1 VQTKW
6 FLRNEFEQCLTN
18 SFGQTVTSSLP
29 ALSALLR
36 QFQVSVFGK
45 SSRPVAAPIH
55 ANIGLKSIILPAS
68 SDRASGETY
77 LIMSGGVD
85 CQREGSIHNLNDDAQ
100 SVTTWSIKPDRDAAR
115 VEQDL

>member
-6 FLRNEFEQCLTN
+6 FSRNEFEQCLTN
-18 SFGQTVTSSLP
+18 SFGQIVTSSLP

-36 QFQVSVFGK
+36 QFQIPVFGK
-45 SSRPVAAPIH
+45 SSRPVAARIH
-55 ANIGLKSIILPAS
+55 ANIGLRSIIPPAS
-68 SDRASGETY
+68 SDRASGETD

-85 CQREGSIHNLNDDAQ
+85 CQREESAHTLNDEAQ
-100 SVTTWSIKPDRDAAR
+100 SVTTWSIKSGRNAAR